1 MIPKPFALTWEEQS
15 NLAHFLEGPAKKML
29 DKGAQWALVFSA
41 GSGIGTSVTVTAK
54 LGDEIFSEDITDYSD
69 W

>member
-1 MIPKPFALTWEEQS
+1 MIPKPFALTFEEQA

-29 DKGAQWALVFSA
+29 AAGAQWALVFSA
-41 GSGIGTSVTVTAK
+41 GSGLGTAVTATAK
-54 LGDEIFSEDITDYSD
+54 LGDKILSEDITDYSV

>member
-15 NLAHFLEGPAKKML
+15 NLAQFLEGPAKKML

-41 GSGIGTSVTVTAK
+41 GSGIGTSVMVTVK
-54 LGDEIFSEDITDYSD
+54 LGDDVLEEDITDYSC